1 MDERAVRRAQDKLEL
16 LDIVLHTSSLERDA
30 SIDPLLYPT
39 HVRRKSKVKVS
50 VDKVSFEDD
59 EGDTIRILR
68 SYVQLVVRGY
78 NEDEESAETDP
89 LFTIQAEYRVDYL
102 EPKELTEHE
111 LDAFT
116 QFNSVHNVWPFWR
129 HHVYETVSKASLPR
143 ITIPFFRA
151 IPGAPKSTPD
161 AIRPAPSPPRAG

>member
-16 LDIVLHTSSLERDA
+16 RDIVLHTSSLERDPR
-30 SIDPLLYPT
+30 IDPLLYPT

-68 SYVQLVVRGY
+68 AYVQLVVRGY
-78 NEDEESAETDP
+78 NEDEEGAEKDP

-102 EPKELTEHE
+102 ERKGLTEHE

-129 HHVYETVSKASLPR
+129 HHVFETVSKASLPR

-151 IPGAPKSTPD
+151 IPGAAKAKRSDRRPVARKSS
-161 AIRPAPSPPRAG
+161 A

>member
-16 LDIVLHTSSLERDA
+16 RDIVLHTSSLERDPG
-30 SIDPLLYPT
+30 IDPLLYPT
-39 HVRRKSKVKVS
+39 HAGRKSKVKVS
-50 VDKVSFEDD
+50 VDKVSFVDD

-68 SYVQLVVRGY
+68 AYVQLVVRGY
-78 NEDEESAETDP
+78 AENENGPETDS

-102 EPKELTEHE
+102 EQKKLTENE

-143 ITIPFFRA
+143 ITIPFFRG
-151 IPGAPKSTPD
+151 IPGAPRASRSARRPVARKS
-161 AIRPAPSPPRAG
+161 S

>member
-1 MDERAVRRAQDKLEL
+1 MDVRAVRRAQDKLEL
-16 LDIVLHTSSLERDA
+16 RDIVLHTSCLERDP

-50 VDKVSFEDD
+50 VDKVSFVDD
-59 EGDTIRILR
+59 EDGTIRILR
-68 SYVQLVVRGY
+68 AYVQLVVRGFD
-78 NEDEESAETDP
+78 EDEDGPETDS

-102 EPKELTEHE
+102 ERKVLTEHE

-143 ITIPFFRA
+143 ITIPFFKGIA
-151 IPGAPKSTPD
+151 GAPKAKRSD
-161 AIRPAPSPPRAG
+161 QRPVARKSS